1 MLQLEIHTMHFD
13 HIHLSSTPP
22 RDNSYPAMQ
31 FCILFHCFF
40 FYYYCYCYC
49 YYTKQSQ
56 LVLPIYSWKCA
67 LLLEHLWLSSGCCL
81 KKMVSPSIHQF
92 TIAPLLWFGHCAYL
106 SSPCWNLV
114 RLQFE
119 QVLFMILKT
128 AVSLCVWKTLFSN
141 SYSWYLVLNLFLPRI
156 L

>member
-22 RDNSYPAMQ
+22 RDNSFPAMQ

-56 LVLPIYSWKCA
+56 FVLPIYSWKCA
-67 LLLEHLWLSSGCCL
+67 LLLEHFWLSSGCCL
-81 KKMVSPSIHQF
+81 KKNDISKHPSIYNSSSVMIWALRLPF
-92 TIAPLLWFGHCAYL
+92 FSMLEFGQA
-106 SSPCWNLV
+106 SVWTGLV
-114 RLQFE
+114 YGLDNNCE
-119 QVLFMILKT
+119 
-128 AVSLCVWKTLFSN
+128 SLCVA
-141 SYSWYLVLNLFLPRI
+141 VLL
-156 L
+156 